1 MARESYNIAI
11 VGPSG
16 RGKTMSLR
24 NLDPETTG
32 VINIEAKP
40 LPFKNNFKYYETPK
54 NWDEAYN
61 KLIEYAKKDDINTVV
76 LEDFTSYI
84 NSLLATARQIKKGYD
99 VFNYYNTK
107 IGELMYVL
115 KRYPKDIFMIAH
127 TEKLETDLGVTEER
141 ISVKGKEWKGD
152 IETAFTI
159 VNYADVQIKDN
170 SERDYYFRLNSDGVI
185 SAKTPPMLFE
195 EQETIPNDAKLII
208 DELDNKLN

>member
-24 NLDPETTG
+24 NLDPDSTG
-32 VINIEAKP
+32 IINIEGKP
-40 LPFKNNFKYYETPK
+40 LPFKNNFKYYDTPK
-54 NWDEAYN
+54 SWNEAYD
-61 KLIEYAKKDDINTVV
+61 KLIEYAKNDKLNTVV
-76 LEDFTSYI
+76 LEDFNSYI
-84 NSLLATARQIKKGYD
+84 DSLLASARQIKKGFE

-127 TEKLETDLGVTEER
+127 TEKLETDLGVSEER
-141 ISVKGKEWKGD
+141 IAVKGKEWKGD
-152 IETAFTI
+152 IEKDFTI
-159 VNYADVQIKDN
+159 VNYADVEIKDD
-170 SERDYYFRLNSDGVI
+170 SERDYFFRLNSDGII

-195 EQETIPNDAKLII
+195 GKDKIPNDCKLII
-208 DELDNKLN
+208 DELNDKLN